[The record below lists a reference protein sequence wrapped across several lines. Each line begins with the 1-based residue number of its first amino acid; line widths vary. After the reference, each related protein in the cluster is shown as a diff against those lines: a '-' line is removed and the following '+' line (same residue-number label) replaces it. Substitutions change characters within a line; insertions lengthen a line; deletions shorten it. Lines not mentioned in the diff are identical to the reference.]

1 MSFVAILNKYRR
13 NNHMATKKIRLTDV
27 EAEADVPAEASVPT
41 QLDSAFWQKYAE
53 AIDWKLW
60 EILKLLRA
68 QAEKDKD

>member
-1 MSFVAILNKYRR
+1 
-13 NNHMATKKIRLTDV
+13 MATKKIRLTDV
-27 EAEADVPAEASVPT
+27 EVEAETPAVTSTPT